1 MKKRGLIPTEAT
13 YTALFNAC
21 AESPWKDSGLQSAL
35 KLRQQLQSKN
45 EELNLITYH
54 ALLKVCALCSDLRM
68 CLDVL
73 KVNRLLFPPNLL
85 GLRLL
90 EVVMLHQVLISFPA
104 EIITDHVFI
113 FH

>member
-1 MKKRGLIPTEAT
+1 MKFQQSFPKKLVLILLLFPQMKKRGLTPTEAT

-35 KLRQQLQSKN
+35 KLQQQLKSKN

-68 CLDVL
+68 SFDVL
-73 KVNRLLFPPNLL
+73 KVN
-85 GLRLL
+85 
-90 EVVMLHQVLISFPA
+90 
-104 EIITDHVFI
+104 T
-113 FH
+113 

>member
-35 KLRQQLQSKN
+35 KLRQQLKSKN

-68 CLDVL
+68 CFDVL
-73 KVNRLLFPPNLL
+73 KVNRRFF
-85 GLRLL
+85 
-90 EVVMLHQVLISFPA
+90 SY
-104 EIITDHVFI
+104 
-113 FH
+113 

>member
-35 KLRQQLQSKN
+35 KLWQQLQRKN

-54 ALLKVCALCSDLRM
+54 ALLKVCALCSDLKM

-73 KVNRLLFPPNLL
+73 KVNRLLFSCQTYSELWL
-85 GLRLL
+85 KLL
-90 EVVMLHQVLISFPA
+90 EVVMLHWLLI
-104 EIITDHVFI
+104 
-113 FH
+113 

>member
-73 KVNRLLFPPNLL
+73 KVNGLLF
-85 GLRLL
+85 
-90 EVVMLHQVLISFPA
+90 SY
-104 EIITDHVFI
+104 
-113 FH
+113 